1 MGQRPLQGFPRRLGR
16 PDSLHPAVQPLGR
29 VECCDDGLAALLEN
43 HHVAGKVVA
52 DVEVVSPQVPGAD
65 ELFPHRHEQV
75 AASGLVPDTGG
86 GRHLGQD
93 AEAVRPQ
100 RYPGLHHH
108 LVEGGAGSYAQPKF
122 RIHAPY
128 ATGMDDRTILGC
140 ALNLSEGRDRQLIE
154 TASAEAASAAHL
166 LDVSS
171 DGDHNRTVLT
181 MCGHPADLV
190 EAVLRLSEVAVS
202 RLDLRPHRGVHPR
215 TGVVDVVPFF
225 PLRRTPM
232 AAAVAAARLCAERLW
247 DELHLPSFLYEQAAE
262 RSQGGAL
269 PWIRRSAFVDRFP
282 DVGGPEPHP
291 TAGAAVVGARD
302 LLVAYNVDL
311 ATADLDATRAIAAT
325 VRRRYPGLVRT
336 LGLFL
341 ASRGAAQVSMN
352 IIRPRELSLLQAFSA
367 VSEEAA
373 GVGIGVAS
381 SEIVGLV
388 PRACLETADEG
399 SLRLREAPKVL
410 EDILDRLFAD

>member
-1 MGQRPLQGFPRRLGR
+1 MRQRPLQGVPGRLGR
-16 PDSLHPAVQPLGR
+16 PDPLHPALQPLGR
-29 VECCDDGLAALLEN
+29 IECRHDGLAALLEN

-65 ELFPHRHEQV
+65 ELLPHRHEQV
-75 AASGLVPDTGG
+75 AASALVTDAGR

-100 RYPGLHHH
+100 RYPGLHHN
-108 LVEGGAGSYAQPKF
+108 LFEGVAGPYAQAKF

-154 TASAEAASAAHL
+154 TASAEAASAAHV
-166 LDVSS
+166 LDVGS
-171 DGDHNRTVLT
+171 DPDHNRTVLT
-181 MCGHPADLV
+181 MCGQPADLV
-190 EAVLRLSEVAVS
+190 EAVLRLGGVAVA

-215 TGVVDVVPFF
+215 TGVVDVVPFY
-225 PLRRTPM
+225 PLHRTPM
-232 AAAVAAARLCAERLW
+232 AAAVDAARRCAERLW
-247 DELHLPSFLYEQAAE
+247 DELHLPSFLYEQAALS
-262 RSQGGAL
+262 SQHGAL
-269 PWIRRSAFVDRFP
+269 PGIRRSAFVDRFP

-302 LLVAYNVDL
+302 LLVASNVDL
-311 ATADLDATRAIAAT
+311 DTADLDAARAIAAG
-325 VRRRYPGLVRT
+325 VRRRHPGLVRT

-341 ASRGAAQVSMN
+341 ASRGTAQVSMN

-367 VSEEAA
+367 VSAEAA
-373 GVGIGVAS
+373 GAGIGVAS

-388 PRACLETADEG
+388 PRACLDADEG

-410 EDILDRLFAD
+410 EDMVDRLFAD